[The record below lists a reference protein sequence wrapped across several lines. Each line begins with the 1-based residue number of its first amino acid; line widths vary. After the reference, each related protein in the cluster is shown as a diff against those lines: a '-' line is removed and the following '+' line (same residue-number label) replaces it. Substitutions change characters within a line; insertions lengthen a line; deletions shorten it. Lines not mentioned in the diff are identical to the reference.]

1 MNLTIDVGNT
11 STSCGLF
18 ENGKIIFQFRRETNI
33 HSSSDELGIFFRAAL
48 KENGFDWKK
57 ITKIGCC
64 SVVPAINYSLKS
76 ACSKYLNIEPLFVQ
90 AGIKTGLKIKYSNP
104 KEIGAD
110 LIAAGMGAVCLF
122 PNQNMIIVDL
132 GTATTL
138 ELISNENEFL
148 GGSILPGMKF
158 SVDALSSGTAKL
170 PSVEIAKP
178 SGLYGS
184 STTEAIQIGLFY
196 GTAGSIKEIC
206 HIYQKNIFKGEKPL
220 IVGTGGFSKVFSE
233 YSLFDKIV
241 PELVLLGVNRAIE
254 LNKEIL

>member
-11 STSCGLF
+11 STTCGLF
-18 ENGKIIFQFRRETNI
+18 ENGKNIFQFRRETNI
-33 HSSSDELGIFFRAAL
+33 HSSSDELGIFFRDVL
-48 KENGFDWKK
+48 RENSYDWKK
-57 ITKIGCC
+57 ITNIGCC

-110 LIAAGMGAVCLF
+110 LIAAAMGAVCLY

-138 ELISNENEFL
+138 ELISKENEFI
-148 GGSILPGMKF
+148 GGSILPGMKI
-158 SVDALSSGTAKL
+158 SVDALATGTAKL

-184 STTEAIQIGLFY
+184 STSEAIQIGLFY

-206 HIYQKNIFKGEKPL
+206 YVYQKHIFNGAKPL
-220 IVGTGGFSKVFSE
+220 IIGTGGFSKIFAE
-233 YSLFDKIV
+233 YNLFDKIV

-254 LNKEIL
+254 LN

>member
-11 STSCGLF
+11 STTCGLF
-18 ENGKIIFQFRRETNI
+18 ENGKNIFQFRRETNI
-33 HSSSDELGIFFRAAL
+33 HSSSDEIGIFFRDVL
-48 KENGFDWKK
+48 RENGYDWKN
-57 ITKIGCC
+57 ISKIGCC

-76 ACSKYLNIEPLFVQ
+76 ACSKYLNQEPLFIQ

-110 LIAAGMGAVCLF
+110 LIAAAMGAVCLY

-138 ELISNENEFL
+138 ELISKENEFI
-148 GGSILPGMKF
+148 GGSILPGMKI
-158 SVDALSSGTAKL
+158 SVDALATGTAKL

-178 SGLYGS
+178 QGLYGS
-184 STTEAIQIGLFY
+184 STSEAIQIGLFY

-206 HIYQKNIFKGEKPL
+206 YVYQKNIFNGEKPL
-220 IVGTGGFSKVFSE
+220 IIGTGGFSKIFAE
-233 YSLFDKIV
+233 YNLFDKIV
-241 PELVLLGVNRAIE
+241 PELVLLGVNQALK
-254 LNKEIL
+254 LN

>member
-11 STSCGLF
+11 STTCGLF
-18 ENGKIIFQFRRETNI
+18 ENGKNIFQFRRETNI
-33 HSSSDELGIFFRAAL
+33 HSSSDEIGIFFRDVL
-48 KENGFDWKK
+48 RENGYDWKN
-57 ITKIGCC
+57 ISKIGCC

-76 ACSKYLNIEPLFVQ
+76 ACSKYLNQEPLFVQ

-110 LIAAGMGAVCLF
+110 LIAAAMGAVCLY

-138 ELISNENEFL
+138 ELISKENEFI
-148 GGSILPGMKF
+148 GGSILPGMKI
-158 SVDALSSGTAKL
+158 SVDALATGTAKL

-178 SGLYGS
+178 QGLYGS
-184 STTEAIQIGLFY
+184 STSEAIQIGLFY

-206 HIYQKNIFKGEKPL
+206 YVYQKNIFNGEKPL
-220 IVGTGGFSKVFSE
+220 VIGTGGFSKIFAE
-233 YSLFDKIV
+233 YNLFDKIV
-241 PELVLLGVNRAIE
+241 PELVLLGVNQALK
-254 LNKEIL
+254 LN